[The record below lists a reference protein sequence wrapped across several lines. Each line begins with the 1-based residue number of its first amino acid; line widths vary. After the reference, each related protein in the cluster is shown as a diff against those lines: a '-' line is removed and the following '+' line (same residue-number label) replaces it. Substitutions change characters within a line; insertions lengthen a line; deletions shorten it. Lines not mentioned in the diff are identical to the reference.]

1 MDTIAKEETFPSI
14 KKLSIVKDS
23 KGLPVGVDNGDHWE
37 NLVEFFYWQVD
48 RLLNNK
54 FHLLA
59 EMPERKFTK
68 QILALESR
76 LSKFKAADPKD
87 KNIPFLI
94 IPPFSVDSMS
104 ACSKVMSKVESVDGK
119 KGFSMIKKGWPV
131 NKTPNSTYLATDIDV
146 GYINV
151 GLSIQQAQKQISKM
165 KRETCTDKEGIML
178 FFYFP
183 EIFSVCSE
191 DLLNRGE
198 HFMMLLGSRCESKG
212 VPFAHWDQNYYRGKR
227 GETAV
232 PELSFYKG
240 RPRIWCQKEDVYDN
254 SLKGE
259 SRKLE
264 GYGFPSC
271 GKRIAPKKFLPLP

>member
-1 MDTIAKEETFPSI
+1 MDTIAREETFSSI

-23 KGLPVGVDNGDHWE
+23 KGLPVGVDNGDGWE

-54 FHLLA
+54 FYLLTGI
-59 EMPERKFTK
+59 PERKFTK
-68 QILALESR
+68 QLLALEPR
-76 LSKFKAADPKD
+76 LYKLKEADHEN

-94 IPPFSVDSMS
+94 IPPFSVDSTP
-104 ACSKVMSKVESVDGK
+104 ACSKIMSKVESVDGK
-119 KGFSMIKKGWPV
+119 KGLSMIKKGWALK
-131 NKTPNSTYLATDIDV
+131 KTPNSTYLSTDIDV
-146 GYINV
+146 GYSNV
-151 GLSIQQAQKQISKM
+151 GLSIKQAQSKISKM

-212 VPFAHWDQNYYRGKR
+212 VPFAHWDKHSDRGKR

-240 RPRIWCQKEDVYDN
+240 RPRMWCHKEDVYDN

-271 GKRIAPKKFLPLP
+271 AKRIAPKKFLPLP